1 MLSRVIALEKQ
12 LKLLQE
18 NFNGLTQRLAG
29 LEGVNEVTPI
39 GGTTAPDDTA
49 SDDSNNEPVKPVVAK
64 PKPKAKPKPRPKSP
78 K

>member
-29 LEGVNEVTPI
+29 LEGVNEVAPV
-39 GGTTAPDDTA
+39 GGTASLDTA
-49 SDDSNNEPVKPVVAK
+49 ADTGNDGPVKPIAVK
-64 PKPKAKPKPRPKSP
+64 SKPKAKPKPKSP